1 VRLALIMETRR
12 GTEESPRGL
21 CEMSSSTRAVNE
33 PKQKSN
39 TMRKEN
45 KGKKRKERERRS
57 RPKDS
62 GSEVRVG
69 NREGSDLCY
78 NRKPL
83 RNRGGKDI
91 ARDLQGS
98 GEKGLWEGNNKN
110 ESGRKK
116 KNQKKGK
123 FTSCKNG
130 LATKKGCDLVVR
142 QDDQAHILL
151 LGDLRWSG
159 HREI

>member
-1 VRLALIMETRR
+1 MIFVTTANRFGIEVAKTLQ
-12 GTEESPRGL
+12 GTF
-21 CEMSSSTRAVNE
+21 RAVA
-33 PKQKSN
+33 
-39 TMRKEN
+39 
-45 KGKKRKERERRS
+45 RR
-57 RPKDS
+57 DS
-62 GSEVRVG
+62 GKVIIKTNPE
-69 NREGSDLCY
+69 E
-78 NRKPL
+78 
-83 RNRGGKDI
+83 
-91 ARDLQGS
+91 
-98 GEKGLWEGNNKN
+98 
-110 ESGRKK
+110 KK